1 MVYLMIQKTS
11 FEKVCLVTGA
21 ASGIGL
27 AIAQSLKAQGHLVV
41 LSDVN
46 KEQGEIEAK
55 KISADFMMA
64 DLAKQEDCKNL
75 IEQVIKHHGR
85 IDILVNNAGFQHV
98 SPIAEF
104 PEDTWNTMIQVMLT
118 APFLLTKYAW
128 PSMQSNGWGRII
140 NIASVHAQV
149 ASLYKVAYI
158 SAKHGLIGLTKT
170 AALEGAEHGIN
181 VNAICPAYVRTPLVD
196 KQIKAQAKHLN
207 LDEDQVI
214 KQVMLKNAAIKRLI
228 NPEEIGQ
235 MVVYLCSNAATSVT
249 GSSWNIDL
257 GWTAQ

>member
-1 MVYLMIQKTS
+1 MTQ
-11 FEKVCLVTGA
+11 KVCLITGA

-27 AIAQSLKAQGHLVV
+27 AVAQSLKAEGYRVV

-46 KEQGEIEAK
+46 SEQGELEAK
-55 KISADFMMA
+55 KLSADFILA
-64 DLAKQEDCKNL
+64 DLSKQQDCMDLVN
-75 IEQVIKHHGR
+75 QVLERHGQL
-85 IDILVNNAGFQHV
+85 DILVNNAGFQHV
-98 SPIAEF
+98 SPIADF
-104 PEDTWNTMIQVMLT
+104 PEDTWNKMIHVMLT

-128 PSMQSNGWGRII
+128 PSMQSNGFGRII
-140 NIASVHAQV
+140 NMASVHAQV
-149 ASLYKVAYI
+149 ASLYKAAYI
-158 SAKHGLIGLTKT
+158 SAKHGMIGLTKT

-235 MVVYLCSNAATSVT
+235 MVVY
-249 GSSWNIDL
+249 
-257 GWTAQ
+257 

>member
-1 MVYLMIQKTS
+1 MTRRI
-11 FEKVCLVTGA
+11 CLVTGA

-27 AIAQSLKAQGHLVV
+27 AIAQSLKAEGNIVI

-46 KEQGEIEAK
+46 IEQGEVEANK
-55 KISADFMMA
+55 LSAEFMMA
-64 DLAKQEDCKNL
+64 DLSQQGDCKNL
-75 IEQVIKHHGR
+75 VDQVLAKHGR
-85 IDILVNNAGFQHV
+85 LDILINNAGFQHV
-98 SPIAEF
+98 SPIIDF
-104 PEDTWNTMIQVMLT
+104 PEETWNQMIQVMLT

-196 KQIKAQAKHLN
+196 KQIKSQALHLN
-207 LDEDQVI
+207 IDEDKVI
-214 KQVMLKNAAIKRLI
+214 SQVMLKNAAIKRLI

-235 MVVYLCSNAATSVT
+235 MVVYLCSNAALSVT

>member
-1 MVYLMIQKTS
+1 MTK
-11 FEKVCLVTGA
+11 KVCLITGA

-27 AIAQSLKAQGHLVV
+27 AIAQSLKAEGHTVI

-46 KEQGEIEAK
+46 SDQGEIEADK
-55 KISADFMMA
+55 LSAEFIKA
-64 DLAKQEDCKNL
+64 DLSKQQDCKNL
-75 IEQVIKHHGR
+75 VDQVLEKQGR
-85 IDILVNNAGFQHV
+85 LDILVNNAGFQHV
-98 SPIAEF
+98 SPIVDF

-128 PSMQSNGWGRII
+128 PSMQSNGFGRII

-149 ASLYKVAYI
+149 ASLYKAAYI
-158 SAKHGLIGLTKT
+158 SAKHGMIGLTKT

-196 KQIKAQAKHLN
+196 KQIAAQAKNLN
-207 LDEDQVI
+207 IDEDQVI

-235 MVVYLCSNAATSVT
+235 MVVYLCSNAAVSVT